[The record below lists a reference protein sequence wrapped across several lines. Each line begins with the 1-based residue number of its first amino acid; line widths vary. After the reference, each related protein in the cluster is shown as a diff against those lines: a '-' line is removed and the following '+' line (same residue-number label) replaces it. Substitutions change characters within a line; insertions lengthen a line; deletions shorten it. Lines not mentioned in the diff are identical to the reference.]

1 MTETKTTPKK
11 RARRSTLASRK
22 LEAARQRLANQ
33 LAEER
38 DREERIKQA
47 LQSFMDEGQKI
58 AAAEEAC
65 EEKVAELERRI
76 ERLREKAQEK
86 VAGAH
91 IEQAR
96 AALAT
101 HEAGRTVEQVA
112 ELLEVSQK
120 EARRLIAA
128 GRGASAEP
136 DGASSAR
143 RPDRAVGSA
152 GVINP
157 SSPAPAIGALTGP
170 DVAQDA
176 DAVPDGVGEQ
186 RDLRRV
192 HAPQDDP
199 NASFVPTAAA
209 HGGSEEGS

>member
-1 MTETKTTPKK
+1 MTETKTSPKK

-47 LQSFMDEGQKI
+47 LRSFMDAGQKI

-65 EEKVAELERRI
+65 EEKVAELEKRI
-76 ERLREKAQEK
+76 ERLREKAQEN

-91 IEQAR
+91 TEQTC
-96 AALAT
+96 AALT
-101 HEAGRTVEQVA
+101 MHEAGRTMEQVA

-128 GRGASAEP
+128 GREASAEP
-136 DGASSAR
+136 GGSSPKR
-143 RPDRAVGSA
+143 RPDRATEWAGDAASPEPAACAAMGSEVE
-152 GVINP
+152 G
-157 SSPAPAIGALTGP
+157 G
-170 DVAQDA
+170 
-176 DAVPDGVGEQ
+176 AVPDGLGEQ
-186 RDLRRV
+186 RDLRGIDA
-192 HAPQDDP
+192 HQDAPK
-199 NASFVPTAAA
+199 ASFIPAASA
-209 HGGSEEGS
+209 HGSGGGS

>member
-38 DREERIKQA
+38 DREERIRQA
-47 LQSFMDEGQKI
+47 LRSFMDAGQKI
-58 AAAEEAC
+58 AATEEAC

-91 IEQAR
+91 TEQAR
-96 AALAT
+96 AALAM

-128 GRGASAEP
+128 GRGASAKP

-143 RPDRAVGSA
+143 RPDRAVWSA
-152 GVINP
+152 SGINP
-157 SSPAPAIGALTGP
+157 ASPAPAIGA
-170 DVAQDA
+170 VASSEAAQDG

-186 RDLRRV
+186 RDLRRSDAR
-192 HAPQDDP
+192 HGP
-199 NASFVPTAAA
+199 NESFVPTEAA
-209 HGGSEEGS
+209 HDGEGS